1 MASSG
6 LRAWWHCGLTIE
18 IFRVSVS
25 LVGFS
30 TTSGRGV
37 SVMTEG
43 GFFFFFALMKATIY
57 FVARLIMVMVW

>member
-1 MASSG
+1 M
-6 LRAWWHCGLTIE
+6 
-18 IFRVSVS
+18 SVS
-25 LVGFS
+25 FVGFS

-43 GFFFFFALMKATIY
+43 GVFFFFFALMKATIY